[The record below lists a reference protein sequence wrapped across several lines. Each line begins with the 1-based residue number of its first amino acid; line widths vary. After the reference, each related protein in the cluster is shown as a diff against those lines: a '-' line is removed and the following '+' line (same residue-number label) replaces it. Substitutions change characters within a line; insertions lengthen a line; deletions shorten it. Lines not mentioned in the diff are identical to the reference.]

1 LLAQFLQV
9 KAFLL
14 AAGHGTRLRPLTDHT
29 PKCLLPVRGVPLL
42 EIWLELCRRHGID
55 EVLINLHAHSS
66 VVSDYLNRNKNGIH
80 TAIAEEERLLGSAG
94 TVWANRDWVNQTEC
108 FWIFYADVLTRANL
122 TSMLRFHESR
132 GLLATLGVYRVPD
145 PTRCGIVTVTQ
156 DGTLRSFVEKPSKPE
171 STLAFSGI
179 MLATPALLDLIPADR
194 PADFGFHVLPHLAGQ
209 AAVYEIP
216 EYLIDIGTKETYEVA
231 QQTWTGQ

>member
-1 LLAQFLQV
+1 M

-42 EIWLELCRRHGID
+42 EIWLQLCHRHGID

-66 VVSDYLNRNKNGIH
+66 MVFDYLKGHKNGVH
-80 TAIAEEERLLGSAG
+80 AEIVEEARLLGSAG
-94 TVWANRDWVNQTEC
+94 TVWANRDWVNTTEC
-108 FWIFYADVLTRANL
+108 FWIFYADVLTRTDL
-122 TSMLRFHESR
+122 TSMLRFHQSR
-132 GLLATLGVYRVPD
+132 GLPATIGVYRVPD
-145 PTRCGIVTVTQ
+145 PTRCGVVTVTR
-156 DGTLRSFVEKPSKPE
+156 DGTLQSFVEKPSKPE

-179 MLATPALLDLIPADR
+179 MLATPALVDLIPADR
-194 PADFGFHVLPHLAGQ
+194 PADFGFHVLPRLAGK

-231 QQTWTGQ
+231 QNTWTGL